1 VQDAYVKVLGRWGR
15 LREVTK
21 GAACLSQSVVNL
33 SRSRL
38 RLAARR
44 ARRAR
49 LLAVAS
55 AIAVAGA
62 AALTVSFTGGGGLTT
77 ARPSHEAS
85 PSPDPNGVT
94 TSSDGT
100 PVWPFTSDAEAAAW
114 TANPGTRPWAADP
127 VQLTQHLLDDYLSV
141 PGRAM
146 RRVGDGVD
154 LAVVEVSAGDRPVSQ
169 VRLVRVGRTSS
180 GPWSVIGAT
189 SDDLTIAQPL
199 PGEPVT
205 SPMRTTG
212 RVSGVDQSVHLQLRA
227 ATLLAEAYAPAGNEL
242 PWTQNLTWTSESWSV
257 AALAASTFDGRGDL
271 SAVTI
276 TAVRRGG
283 ASS

>member
-1 VQDAYVKVLGRWGR
+1 MRGVHRGGLGGRIVQDAYVKVLGRWGR

-85 PSPDPNGVT
+85 PSPDPTGPASRWARRVT
-94 TSSDGT
+94 TDGGRPA
-100 PVWPFTSDAEAAAW
+100 PVTWSPAS
-114 TANPGTRPWAADP
+114 
-127 VQLTQHLLDDYLSV
+127 
-141 PGRAM
+141 
-146 RRVGDGVD
+146 RRD
-154 LAVVEVSAGDRPVSQ
+154 
-169 VRLVRVGRTSS
+169 RTSATRAPTRATAS
-180 GPWSVIGAT
+180 PWRNGSSTGSCWRRDRT
-189 SDDLTIAQPL
+189 STM
-199 PGEPVT
+199 
-205 SPMRTTG
+205 S
-212 RVSGVDQSVHLQLRA
+212 
-227 ATLLAEAYAPAGNEL
+227 
-242 PWTQNLTWTSESWSV
+242 
-257 AALAASTFDGRGDL
+257 
-271 SAVTI
+271 
-276 TAVRRGG
+276 
-283 ASS
+283 